1 MIMVSP
7 RKLEKQEINALP
19 LKIYDGKT
27 FIINTLQDVKPSCD
41 LLQKEN
47 ILGFDTETRPA
58 FQKGEHYSP
67 SIIQL
72 AGKKSVFIFQLH
84 QIGFCKP
91 IKQLLSNRNILKCG
105 VAIKHDLSEL
115 NLLSKFIPRGFV
127 DLGELAR
134 KAFIPH
140 HGLRGLAAYFLR
152 FRISKQAQTSN
163 WNIKTLSKKQIIY
176 AATDAWVGRELYFKF
191 MKEKI
196 I

>member
-1 MIMVSP
+1 MIMTP
-7 RKLEKQEINALP
+7 TKKLEKQEINALP
-19 LKIYDGKT
+19 LKTYDGK
-27 FIINTLQDVKPSCD
+27 ICVINTLQDVKPSCD

-58 FQKGEHYSP
+58 FHKGEHYSP
-67 SIIQL
+67 SIVQL

-84 QIGFCKP
+84 QVGFCKP

-115 NLLSKFIPRGFV
+115 NLLSKFTPKGFV

-134 KAFIPH
+134 EAFIPH
-140 HGLRGLAAYFLR
+140 HGLRGLAAYCLN

-163 WNIKTLSKKQIIY
+163 WNIKTLSKKQILY
-176 AATDAWVGRELYFKF
+176 AATDAWVGRELYLKFK
-191 MKEKI
+191 KEKI

>member
-1 MIMVSP
+1 M
-7 RKLEKQEINALP
+7 EKAMELIQEEAL
-19 LKIYDGKT
+19 
-27 FIINTLQDVKPSCD
+27 
-41 LLQKEN
+41 
-47 ILGFDTETRPA
+47 LGFDTETRPA

-72 AGKKSVFIFQLH
+72 AGEKSVFIFQLH
-84 QIGFCKP
+84 QVGFCKP

-134 KAFIPH
+134 KVFIPH

-176 AATDAWVGRELYFKF
+176 AATDAWVGRELYHKF

>member
-7 RKLEKQEINALP
+7 KKLEKQEINALP
-19 LKIYDGKT
+19 LKTYDGKT
-27 FIINTLQDVKPSCD
+27 FVINTLQDVKPSCD

-47 ILGFDTETRPA
+47 ILGFDTETRPV

-84 QIGFCKP
+84 QVGFCRP

-115 NLLSKFIPRGFV
+115 NLVSKFIPRGFV